1 MISKAIFDSGVFIGA
16 KLDGDQYNRPSSE
29 ILENFMHGNIS
40 RVFITPYIVAECV
53 NFLLKK
59 SGFQKA
65 NEALVYLTEADN
77 IEIIDMDLKY
87 LKTIFQKYKI
97 LSIGDCS
104 LVALAEKLKI
114 KEIFSFDRNFDSVKG
129 ITRLTSL

>member
-1 MISKAIFDSGVFIGA
+1 MIAKAIFDSGVFIGA
-16 KLDGDQYNRPSSE
+16 KLDGDQYSKPASE

-59 SGFQKA
+59 SGFEKA
-65 NEALVYLTEADN
+65 NEALAYLTGADN
-77 IEIIDMDLKY
+77 IEIIDIDLKNI
-87 LKTIFQKYKI
+87 KTIFQKYKI
-97 LSIGDCS
+97 LSMGDCS

-114 KEIFSFDRNFDSVKG
+114 KEIFSFDKHFDSVKE
-129 ITRLTSL
+129 ITRVTSL

>member
-16 KLDGDQYNRPSSE
+16 KLDGDQYNNLSLN

-40 RVFITPYIVAECV
+40 RVFITPYIVAECA

-77 IEIIDMDLKY
+77 IEIIDMDLKN
-87 LKTIFQKYKI
+87 LKAIFQKYKI

-104 LVALAEKLKI
+104 LVALSEKLKI
-114 KEIFSFDRNFDSVKG
+114 KEIFSFDKNFDSVKG
-129 ITRLTSL
+129 IIRLTSL